1 MKRTKTSE
9 AQKRASVKYISE
21 KRDRLTLSAPKGARD
36 RWKEAASAA
45 GLTLNAWGLRA
56 LDAAAAVELDG
67 RPAPAPE
74 PAETKTGSHV
84 PADGLP
90 ACPDA

>member
-1 MKRTKTSE
+1 MKRTKTSD

-36 RWKEAASAA
+36 RWREAASAA

-56 LDAAAAVELDG
+56 LDAAAAAREMDG
-67 RPAPAPE
+67 RPE
-74 PAETKTGSHV
+74 PAETETGSQDHDEGR
-84 PADGLP
+84 PDS
-90 ACPDA
+90 PDA